1 MWGVFLTWEYT
12 LVHKTLDI
20 NKEGGSRQQH
30 LNVTF
35 SPAKTAPSTP
45 VGVGV
50 LPARQRAHLSRTNS
64 CGIGASP
71 SGTKL
76 CNRGLEGST
85 NQAYSSGFYFRVS
98 WILMVGPCLWQ
109 NHSLAFQQVKTFH
122 TQFWRLLRPFRNVS
136 IWFWQ
141 KIKSFHQY
149 SWNSEVETTWI
160 SLIGWPLKTST
171 M

>member
-1 MWGVFLTWEYT
+1 MYIIKFITQKVFDWCGQFFLTREYT
-12 LVHKTLDI
+12 LVHKTLDL

-35 SPAKTAPSTP
+35 SSAKTAPSTP

-50 LPARQRAHLSRTNS
+50 LPAKQRAHLSRTNS

-98 WILMVGPCLWQ
+98 WILMVGPCFWQ
-109 NHSLAFQQVKTFH
+109 NYSLPFLQVILNF
-122 TQFWRLLRPFRNVS
+122 
-136 IWFWQ
+136 
-141 KIKSFHQY
+141 
-149 SWNSEVETTWI
+149 
-160 SLIGWPLKTST
+160 LIIMIIIIHGILK
-171 M
+171 

>member
-1 MWGVFLTWEYT
+1 MEL
-12 LVHKTLDI
+12 

-76 CNRGLEGST
+76 WNRGLEESI
-85 NQAYSSGFYFRVS
+85 NQAYLNGFYFRVS
-98 WILMVGPCLWQ
+98 WILMGGPKP
-109 NHSLAFQQVKTFH
+109 SL
-122 TQFWRLLRPFRNVS
+122 
-136 IWFWQ
+136 
-141 KIKSFHQY
+141 
-149 SWNSEVETTWI
+149 
-160 SLIGWPLKTST
+160 
-171 M
+171 

>member
-1 MWGVFLTWEYT
+1 MGNFFLRREYN
-12 LVHKTLDI
+12 LVHKTLDL

-76 CNRGLEGST
+76 CNRGFEGST
-85 NQAYSSGFYFRVS
+85 NRAYSNGF
-98 WILMVGPCLWQ
+98 
-109 NHSLAFQQVKTFH
+109 
-122 TQFWRLLRPFRNVS
+122 
-136 IWFWQ
+136 
-141 KIKSFHQY
+141 
-149 SWNSEVETTWI
+149 
-160 SLIGWPLKTST
+160 
-171 M
+171 